1 MLYDEARLQAADTR
15 HAVEIAPRIW
25 WVGEILADDPF
36 QCHVYLL
43 EQGDQSV
50 LFDPGSRLTFSGT
63 LRKIQEVMPLS
74 QIRYY
79 VCHHPDPDIAAAL
92 PLVDALI
99 DRPDAVLVTHSRG
112 ESLLRHYDLRMP
124 FWLVDE
130 HDWRLPLEDRE
141 LQFIFTPYAHF
152 PGAFCTFDPQ
162 SRVLFSSDIF
172 GGFTTQRTLVARDE
186 SHFETI
192 RLFHEHYM
200 PSRDILGYVLSQ
212 IDRFPVHSIAPQHG
226 SIIPSRLVPIL
237 TEKLRNL
244 ECGIYLFA
252 RGNMDLQRLARLNE
266 TLREI
271 AQTML
276 LYREFG
282 EIAERLLELVQRNL
296 PARRIDYYA
305 TLESGAVLMLS
316 PETRFAGIVD
326 DVPWDV
332 RMILGLTL
340 QEWIAAHATHPEF
353 QNHTIYNA
361 TFCSRPGPE
370 AAQASSIVTL
380 PLFAPRDHRMA
391 AAAVIRLDGALDIT
405 PEVEQVI
412 EQLALPLQVAIERE
426 VIYRTLD
433 MERQKAYERSIRDP
447 LTGLFTRFYMQD
459 IMARYCALHDRDH
472 RQGVG
477 AVMLDIDHFKR
488 VNDSF
493 GHAAGDRVL
502 QAIAALLLGMV
513 READVVVRYGG
524 EEVVCF
530 LVDGDATSTDAVAER
545 LRESLANHTIAL
557 GDGQTLSVTASFG
570 TARRVP
576 HEPLDHLI
584 HRADAALYL
593 AKEGGRNR
601 VVQSEPPSATQQA
614 AWRGAAAAMVPLGS
628 SRSSLTE
635 GDADVPGYSA
645 PPPPHAAA

>member
-1 MLYDEARLQAADTR
+1 MLYDEARLQAADTHR
-15 HAVEIAPRIW
+15 AVEIAPRIW
-25 WVGEILADDPF
+25 WIGEVLANDRF

-63 LRKIQEVMPLS
+63 LRKIQEIMPLS
-74 QIRYY
+74 QIRYF
-79 VCHHPDPDIAAAL
+79 VCHHPDPDITAAL
-92 PLVDALI
+92 PVIDALI
-99 DRPDAVLVTHSRG
+99 DRPDAFVVTHSRG
-112 ESLLRHYDLRMP
+112 KSLLRHYDLRMP

-130 HDWRLPLEDRE
+130 HDWRLPLGDRE

-172 GGFTTQRTLVARDE
+172 GGLTTQPTLVARDE
-186 SHFETI
+186 SHFETL

-200 PSRDILGYVLSQ
+200 PSRDILGYALSQ
-212 IDRFPVHSIAPQHG
+212 IDRFPVDSIAPQHG
-226 SIIPSRLVPIL
+226 SIIPPRLVPFL

-252 RGNMDLQRLARLNE
+252 RGDMDLQRLSRLNE

-271 AQTML
+271 TQTML

-305 TLESGAVLMLS
+305 TLKGGAILMLS

-326 DVPWDV
+326 DVPSEV
-332 RMILGLTL
+332 RAILGLTL
-340 QEWIAAHATHPEF
+340 QEWIAAHTTHPEF
-353 QNHTIYNA
+353 HNHTIHNA

-370 AAQASSIVTL
+370 GAQAGSILTL
-380 PLFAPRDHRMA
+380 PLFTPRDHRMA
-391 AAAVIRLDGALDIT
+391 AAAVIRLECPLDIT
-405 PEVEQVI
+405 PELEQVI

-426 VIYRTLD
+426 VIYRTMD

-459 IMARYCALHDRDH
+459 VMARQCALHDRDQ
-472 RQGVG
+472 RQGLA

-488 VNDSF
+488 VNDRF

-502 QAIAALLLGMV
+502 QAIATLLLGMV

-524 EEVVCF
+524 EEIICF
-530 LVDGDATSTDAVAER
+530 LVDGAATSMNAVAER
-545 LRESLANHTIAL
+545 LREALANQTTVL
-557 GDGQTLSVTASFG
+557 DDGQTLSVTASIG
-570 TARRVP
+570 LARRVP
-576 HEPLDHLI
+576 YEPLDHLI
-584 HRADAALYL
+584 RRADEALYL

-614 AWRGAAAAMVPLGS
+614 AWRGAAAAVVPFVS
-628 SRSSLTE
+628 SRAPLAE
-635 GDADVPGYSA
+635 GVAGAPEHS
-645 PPPPHAAA
+645 PPPPPPAAA